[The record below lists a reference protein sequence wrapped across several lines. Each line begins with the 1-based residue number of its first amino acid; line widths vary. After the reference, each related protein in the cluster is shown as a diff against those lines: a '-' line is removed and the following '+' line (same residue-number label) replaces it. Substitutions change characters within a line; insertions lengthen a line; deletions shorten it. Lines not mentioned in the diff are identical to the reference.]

1 MTAPTPMIQ
10 SPVSEEEGE
19 DDDAASG
26 NSTNNNNSNDND
38 REAAVEK
45 FDDEAAVE
53 KFDDEA
59 MEKSGKEAVEA
70 DKGDSDD
77 SSKNNGEI
85 EVILKRE
92 HFVERRSSSD
102 SDSEFSLGP
111 RPALDK
117 PTPTGD

>member
-1 MTAPTPMIQ
+1 MEIVVTAPTPMIQ

-26 NSTNNNNSNDND
+26 NSSNNNNTNGND
-38 REAAVEK
+38 R
-45 FDDEAAVE
+45 EAAVE